1 MQRNSKISREV
12 SMLVIRSGLG
22 ARFLCSEGIPTLLLG
37 VVATFFESG
46 AGS

>member
-22 ARFLCSEGIPTLLLG
+22 ARFLRSEGIPTLLLG
-37 VVATFFESG
+37 VAATFYESS